1 MGSVVTHTYTALILT
16 YMLHDLVIYFQNNAL
31 GKHIVVPRL
40 HPIYCKEILYT
51 KEPLWP
57 TLKIPDV
64 FVPMLLFFVL
74 FLLCWIQDEH
84 IKESKTHIL
93 WETVLR

>member
-1 MGSVVTHTYTALILT
+1 MSVNALATRTNTHTTLYLFTQPMGSVVTHTYTALILR

-31 GKHIVVPRL
+31 GQHIVVPRL

-57 TLKIPDV
+57 TLKIPD
-64 FVPMLLFFVL
+64 FSVPMLLF
-74 FLLCWIQDEH
+74 
-84 IKESKTHIL
+84 
-93 WETVLR
+93 